1 MKLKLRFEMIDW
13 NWSFWRFIL
22 KVLLKIPFENW
33 WKLKLLWKNW
43 SWIVW
48 NWLNLK
54 LLWNIQLIVLKWFW
68 SSEFLN
74 EWGSLK
80 WLMLLNNW
88 NWIFERNGALTGLK
102 LWSCLEI
109 IGAALKCS
117 QFCGIDLLKFLGFFE
132 SVDAMLFC
140 FSVVR
145 YFFDQSDNTL
155 YQR

>member
-1 MKLKLRFEMIDW
+1 MKLKLLKIWNDWLELKFLKIWDEGSFED
-13 NWSFWRFIL
+13 SFWELMEVEASLKYSIDCSKMIL
-22 KVLLKIPFENW
+22 K
-33 WKLKLLWKNW
+33 
-43 SWIVW
+43 
-48 NWLNLK
+48 
-54 LLWNIQLIVLKWFW
+54 FW
-68 SSEFLN
+68 TDSEFLN
-74 EWGSLK
+74 EWDSLK

-132 SVDAMLFC
+132 LVDAMLFC

-155 YQR
+155 YQRWGYQCVERLKE

>member
-1 MKLKLRFEMIDW
+1 MKLKLLKIWNDWLELKFLKICFEGSFED
-13 NWSFWRFIL
+13 SFWELMEVEASLKYSIDCSKMIL
-22 KVLLKIPFENW
+22 K
-33 WKLKLLWKNW
+33 
-43 SWIVW
+43 
-48 NWLNLK
+48 
-54 LLWNIQLIVLKWFW
+54 FW
-68 SSEFLN
+68 TDSEFLN
-74 EWGSLK
+74 EWGALK

-155 YQR
+155 YQRWILVCWKVEE